1 MNYLHNYIGLLGC
14 LLFLVALPLT
24 VFKQPRFSR
33 KTITIVIFSM
43 LGLAILPIND
53 LILLAYIRAV
63 LADLSI
69 TSMIMLS
76 ILIASS
82 YSGQQYIKS
91 HEQHLLGN
99 SLLVGALILYPL
111 GLGLTPYDT
120 YASGYGSPMFFTG
133 LLIFVAYLFWKKVF
147 FVLGLL
153 LTAIMAYLFNALPSD
168 NLWDYLLDPWIIIVI
183 ISRRGYSLAR
193 TRTPAINR

>member
-1 MNYLHNYIGLLGC
+1 MNYLHNYVGLLGC
-14 LLFLVALPLT
+14 LLFMVALPLS

-43 LGLAILPIND
+43 LGLAILPINE

-82 YSGQQYIKS
+82 YSGQRYIKS
-91 HEQHLLGN
+91 HDQHLLGN
-99 SLLVGALILYPL
+99 SLLIGALILYPL

-120 YASGYGSPMFFTG
+120 YASGYGSLIFFTG
-133 LLIFVAYLFWKKVF
+133 LLVFAAYLLWKKAF

-153 LTAIMAYLFNALPSD
+153 LLAVITYLLNVLPSD
-168 NLWDYLLDPWIIIVI
+168 NLWDYLLDPWIVI
-183 ISRRGYSLAR
+183 ATITRRGYSLAR
-193 TRTPAINR
+193 VSHQRAR